1 MLSERLRKEELNF
14 ITMPKTDARK
24 ALNKQIGKKALVV
37 SASAEVK
44 KSLGNVQ
51 VVTVVDP
58 MKLNAKHL
66 VDAKNILVDQDSVKI
81 LEERLT
87 NGK

>member
-1 MLSERLRKEELNF
+1 
-14 ITMPKTDARK
+14 MPKTDARK

-44 KSLGNVQ
+44 KSLGNVEA
-51 VVTVVDP
+51 VTVVDP
-58 MKLNAKHL
+58 IKLNAKHL
-66 VDAKNILVDQDSVKI
+66 ADSKNILMDQEAIKT

-87 NGK
+87 DGK